1 MRRRDFLGVAGS
13 AALAWPH
20 GAWAQQPGNVPRIG
34 ILVLGNPDPTI
45 FLKEFRDGLRDH
57 GYIEG
62 QNIVIELRSAKG
74 VDAQLAPLAREF
86 AVHRVDI
93 IVGYQ
98 TPAVSALKEATREI
112 PIVMGMAGDPVG
124 TGLVASLARP
134 GGNITGIAGGAAELG
149 GKNLELIR
157 ETIPS
162 ARRVAV
168 LALEPDPFHKPFVE
182 NIVTSGKTLGIDVKP
197 LLVKGP
203 QDFDGVFAA
212 MVKDQVEA
220 IVMQPSLP
228 HQRMAE
234 MALSRRLPAVA
245 PNPNFPAD
253 GGLMSYSADQPS
265 QFREAATFVDKI
277 LKGRKPVDLPV
288 QGPTKFLLVVN
299 LKTANALGLTLPPTL
314 LARADQ
320 VIE

>member
-1 MRRRDFLGVAGS
+1 
-13 AALAWPH
+13 
-20 GAWAQQPGNVPRIG
+20 
-34 ILVLGNPDPTI
+34 
-45 FLKEFRDGLRDH
+45 
-57 GYIEG
+57 
-62 QNIVIELRSAKG
+62 
-74 VDAQLAPLAREF
+74 
-86 AVHRVDI
+86 
-93 IVGYQ
+93 
-98 TPAVSALKEATREI
+98 
-112 PIVMGMAGDPVG
+112 MGMAGDPVG